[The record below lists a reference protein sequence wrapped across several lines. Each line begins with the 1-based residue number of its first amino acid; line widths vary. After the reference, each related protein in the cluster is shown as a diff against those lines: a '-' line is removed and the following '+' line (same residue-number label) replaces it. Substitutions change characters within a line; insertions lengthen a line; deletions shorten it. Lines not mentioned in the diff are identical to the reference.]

1 MNGGDGRRTSTA
13 FSARGVGLGTAGLVF
28 GGLGVGL
35 ATPIL
40 VYCGVFM
47 LAVFTVSCVWMLLSV
62 NTFVTRFPYARRE
75 VIPHPL
81 TAGVPGTVTV
91 TIQSDGSRST
101 RWRRAITQSLDIR
114 EQAAAELTGGMGTK
128 ASVVRTTTSLTLT
141 YSLLPSKR
149 GRWPLGPALVH
160 TADPFG
166 VLWADTAVGDAEL
179 IPVWP
184 TVVDLSGTAGALMG
198 HADRIVLGA
207 RTPSPDDASLRDYR
221 EGDDMRR
228 VHWASSARRGTMLV
242 RSDERAGRRP
252 ATVLVDLP
260 RDPHALEWAISA
272 AASIALSVLTSGHP
286 VRLLGA
292 GINPDTVRHLGE
304 HGTAAG
310 RASLLNQTVDLV
322 APPSAAAATNMIA
335 RAARQAS
342 HDASHGEVIVAIVD
356 PLDREALDA
365 LVPIG
370 DTGRAWAL
378 VRTTAS
384 TTEAARDTARALRRS
399 GWRVTTVTTTSDL
412 TAVWTALLTAGD
424 IE

>member
-1 MNGGDGRRTSTA
+1 VNGADGRRTSTA

-47 LAVFTVSCVWMLLSV
+47 TAVFAVSCVWMLLSV

-75 VIPHPL
+75 VVPHPL

-128 ASVVRTTTSLTLT
+128 ASVVRTETSLTLT

-184 TVVDLSGTAGALMG
+184 SVIDLSGTAGALMG

-252 ATVLVDLP
+252 ATVLIDLP
-260 RDPHALEWAISA
+260 RDPVALEWAISA
-272 AASIALSVLTSGHP
+272 AASIALSVLNSGHP
-286 VRLLGA
+286 VRMLGA
-292 GINPDTVRHLGE
+292 GLNPDVVRHLGE
-304 HGTAAG
+304 HGTEAG
-310 RASLLNQTVDLV
+310 RASLLNQTVDLA
-322 APPSAAAATNMIA
+322 APASPAAATKHIT

-342 HDASHGEVIVAIVD
+342 HDASHGEVIVAIVE
-356 PLDREALDA
+356 PLDGEALDA
-365 LVPIG
+365 MVPIG

-378 VRTTAS
+378 VRTTAP
-384 TTEAARDTARALRRS
+384 TADAARDTARALRRS
-399 GWRVTTVTTTSDL
+399 GWRVATVSATSDL
-412 TAVWTALLTAGD
+412 ESVWTALLSSGD